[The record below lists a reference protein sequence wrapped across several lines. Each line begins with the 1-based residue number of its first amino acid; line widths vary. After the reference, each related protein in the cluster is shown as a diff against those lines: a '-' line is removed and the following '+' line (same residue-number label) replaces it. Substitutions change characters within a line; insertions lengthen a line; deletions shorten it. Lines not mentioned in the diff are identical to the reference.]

1 MHRLYTVTLLLLL
14 FFLPANSSIP
24 VGAWRD
30 HFSYRRAN
38 NIAVADDVV
47 YCAAGPGLIVFRK
60 KDSSLEKLSKANGLS
75 DVDIS
80 RIKWSDENKLL
91 IVGYSNGNLDLIK
104 ENRIINLSD
113 ILRSSI
119 PGTKSI
125 NNIQLVGTNAYLSCS
140 FGVVKVD
147 LERNEI
153 RETYYLGE
161 GGARLVINDIAYD
174 GTYLYAATSAGLY
187 RANINMP
194 NLMDFSQWSRMD
206 ILPEPG
212 SLFLSL
218 AWFDGS
224 LYAIQLT
231 GSGDYASIMITG
243 NTWSY
248 FNQASANPVSLEV
261 SDRYLAIIK
270 LTEAEIYTYGHTLV
284 EKIDHYG
291 FASAAIMSIGFEN
304 NGNAWIADRR
314 FGLVR
319 RTGGN
324 YTSLVPPGPISNS
337 SFSITSYP
345 GRTHIAVGGY
355 NLAMVPLHIYGEF
368 STFSQGAWSGLRNY
382 DIRDVVCVMEH
393 PDDPGTQLLAT
404 WGYGLAEYRNGI
416 LQEIYKEHNS
426 TLQSIYPGQD
436 YLRIGGMTFDSG
448 KNLWLTNFGVANPI
462 SVRKANGEWMSFP
475 YKEKIDHDRIG
486 NIIVNRLGQ
495 KWVVLPRGGIFV
507 FDADGN
513 GNGGN
518 TRKLN
523 FSNGALISD
532 DVHSIAEDHNGNMWV
547 GLNDGVVVFYNP
559 SRVFTDDDYQ
569 SHQIVLPGSREE
581 ELGYLLNNE
590 TVTSIA
596 VDGANRKWFGT
607 EKSGVFLISA
617 DGRQQIYHFTRQNS
631 PLPSNTVN
639 DISIDPASGEVFFG
653 TTSGVV
659 SFRGDAISPHSTF
672 GNVYVFPNPVRENYD
687 GPVTIT
693 GLVKDTS
700 VKITDVSGNLVFEIT
715 SPGGQAVWD
724 GKNLRGQRVRTGIYL
739 VFLTNPDGS
748 QTHISKIMFIH

>member
-1 MHRLYTVTLLLLL
+1 MHRLYTAILLLSLIC
-14 FFLPANSSIP
+14 LPTNASIP
-24 VGAWRD
+24 IGAWRD
-30 HFSYRRAN
+30 HFSYHRAN
-38 NIAVADDVV
+38 HIAVTDDMV

-91 IVGYSNGNLDLIK
+91 IVCYSNGNLDLIK
-104 ENRIINLSD
+104 GNGIINLSD

-125 NNIQLVGTNAYLSCS
+125 NNILLVGTNAYLSCS

-147 LERNEI
+147 LARNEI
-153 RETYYLGE
+153 RETYFLGE
-161 GGARLVINDIAYD
+161 GGTRLVINDMAFD
-174 GTYLYAATSAGLY
+174 GTYLYAATSSGLY
-187 RANINMP
+187 RADINSP
-194 NLMDFSQWSRMD
+194 NLMDFSYWTRMD
-206 ILPEPG
+206 MLPEPG

-231 GSGDYASIMITG
+231 GAGNYASLMIAG
-243 NTWSY
+243 NSWVY
-248 FNQASANPVSLEV
+248 FNEPSASPVSLEV
-261 SDRYLAIIK
+261 KDRYLAIIK
-270 LTEAEIYTYGHTLV
+270 LTEAEIYTYGHSLV

-291 FASAAIMSIGFEN
+291 FSTAAIMSVGFED
-304 NGNAWIADRR
+304 NGNVWIADRR

-324 YTSLVPPGPISNS
+324 YASLVPPGPMSNNA
-337 SFSITSYP
+337 FSISSYP
-345 GRTHIAVGGY
+345 GRTHIAAGGY
-355 NLAMVPLHIYGEF
+355 NLAMVPLYIHGEF
-368 STFSQGAWSGLRNY
+368 STFREGSWTGLRNY
-382 DIRDVVCVMEH
+382 NIRDVVYVREH
-393 PDDPGTQLLAT
+393 PNDPGIQFLAT
-404 WGYGLAEYRNGI
+404 WGYGLAEYRNGV
-416 LQEIYKEHNS
+416 LHEIYNEENS
-426 TLQSIYPGQD
+426 TLQSILPG
-436 YLRIGGMTFDSG
+436 LGFMRIGGMTFDSNL
-448 KNLWLTNFGVANPI
+448 NLWLTNFGVANPI
-462 SVRKANGEWMSFP
+462 SVRKTNGEWMSFP
-475 YKEKIDHDRIG
+475 YREKIDHDRIG
-486 NIIVNRLGQ
+486 DIIVNRLGQ

-523 FSNGALISD
+523 FRNGALISD

-547 GLNDGVVVFYNP
+547 GLNDGVVIFFNP

-569 SHQIVLPGSREE
+569 AHQIVLPGSRDE

-617 DGRQQIYHFTRQNS
+617 DGRQQIHHFTRQNS

-639 DISIDPASGEVFFG
+639 DISIDPASGEIFFG

-659 SFRGDAISPHSTF
+659 SFRGDAISPHSAF

-700 VKITDVSGNLVFEIT
+700 VKITDVSGNLVFET
-715 SPGGQAVWD
+715 MSLGGQAVWD
-724 GKNLRGQRVRTGIYL
+724 GRNLRGQRVRTGIYL